1 LEKFMEQEQS
11 KIIVESGIDVTI
23 VTLTEERIVDEEQIR
38 ELQKSFGPIIEK
50 NQDKELI
57 INFINVKFMTSAL
70 LGLLV
75 RVHKKVCE
83 LGGRL
88 RLSNLDSSLRK
99 VFEITQLTK
108 IFEIS

>member
-1 LEKFMEQEQS
+1 MEQEQD
-11 KIIVESGIDVTI
+11 KLIVEPGLDVTI

-38 ELQKSFGPIIEK
+38 GLQESFGPIIEN

-57 INFINVKFMTSAL
+57 INFANVRFMTSAL

-75 RVHKKVCE
+75 RIHKNVCE
-83 LGGRL
+83 LGGSL
-88 RLSNLDSSLRK
+88 RLSNLDRNLRK

-108 IFEIS
+108 VFKIT

>member
-1 LEKFMEQEQS
+1 MGTEQPR
-11 KIIVESGIDVTI
+11 IIVESGMDVTI
-23 VTLTEERIVDEEQIR
+23 VTFTEERIVDEEQIR
-38 ELQKSFGPIIEK
+38 KLQESFGPIIEK
-50 NQDKELI
+50 NEDKELI
-57 INFINVKFMTSAL
+57 LNFVNVKFMTSAL

-88 RLSNLDSSLRK
+88 RLSNLDANLRK

-108 IFEIS
+108 VFEIS

>member
-1 LEKFMEQEQS
+1 MEQEQD
-11 KIIVESGIDVTI
+11 KIIVESGMDVTI

-38 ELQKSFGPIIEK
+38 ELQESFGPIIEK

-57 INFINVKFMTSAL
+57 INFANVRFMTSAL

-75 RVHKKVCE
+75 RIHKNVCE
-83 LGGRL
+83 LGGNL
-88 RLSNLDSSLRK
+88 RLSNLDPNLRK

-108 IFEIS
+108 VFEIT

>member
-1 LEKFMEQEQS
+1 MLMEQGQS
-11 KIIVESGIDVTI
+11 RIKVEYGMDVTF
-23 VTLTEERIVDEEQIR
+23 VTFNDERIVEEEQIR
-38 ELQKSFGPIIEK
+38 ELQESFKAVIEK
-50 NQDKELI
+50 TQNKKLI
-57 INFINVKFMTSAL
+57 LNFVNVKFMTSAL

-75 RVHKKVCE
+75 RIHKRVCE

-88 RLSNLDSSLRK
+88 QLSNLDSNIRK

>member
-1 LEKFMEQEQS
+1 MGTEQPG
-11 KIIVESGIDVTI
+11 IIVESGMDVTI
-23 VTLTEERIVDEEQIR
+23 VTFTEERIVDEEQVR
-38 ELQKSFGPIIEK
+38 GLQESFGPIIEK

-57 INFINVKFMTSAL
+57 LNFVNVKFMTSAL

-75 RVHKKVCE
+75 RIHKKVRE

-88 RLSNLDSSLRK
+88 RLSNLDSNLRK

>member
-1 LEKFMEQEQS
+1 MLMGQEQS
-11 KIIVESGIDVTI
+11 GIIVESGMDVTI
-23 VTLTEERIVDEEQIR
+23 VTFTEERIVDEEQIR
-38 ELQKSFGPIIEK
+38 KLRESFEPIIEK

-57 INFINVKFMTSAL
+57 LNFANVRFMTSAL

-83 LGGRL
+83 LDGQL
-88 RLSNLDSSLRK
+88 RLSNLDPNLRK

-108 IFEIS
+108 VFEIT

>member
-1 LEKFMEQEQS
+1 MGQKQS
-11 KIIVESGIDVTI
+11 RIIVESGMDITI
-23 VTLTEERIVDEEQIR
+23 VTFTDERIVDEEQIR

-57 INFINVKFMTSAL
+57 LNFINVKFMTSAL

-75 RVHKKVCE
+75 RIHKKICE

-88 RLSNLDSSLRK
+88 RLSNLDPNLRK

-108 IFEIS
+108 VFEIS

>member
-1 LEKFMEQEQS
+1 MGQKQS
-11 KIIVESGIDVTI
+11 RIKVESGMDVTI
-23 VTLTEERIVDEEQIR
+23 VTFTDERIVDEEQIR

-57 INFINVKFMTSAL
+57 LNFINVKFMTSAL

-75 RVHKKVCE
+75 RIHKKICE

-88 RLSNLDSSLRK
+88 RLSNLDPNLRK

-108 IFEIS
+108 IFKIS

>member
-1 LEKFMEQEQS
+1 MGQEQPR
-11 KIIVESGIDVTI
+11 IIVESGMDVTI
-23 VTLTEERIVDEEQIR
+23 VTFTEERIVDEEQIR

-57 INFINVKFMTSAL
+57 LNFINVKFMTSAL

-75 RVHKKVCE
+75 RIHKKICE
-83 LGGRL
+83 LDGRL
-88 RLSNLDSSLRK
+88 RLSNLDPNLRK

-108 IFEIS
+108 VFKIS